1 MNPYSALQ
9 ASPTEF
15 PTTSQPSDPCSPRR
29 NGPFKLSSR
38 LRVRYPLS
46 PQNIA
51 SNRRHRGCVPNP
63 TTHRFSFGPK
73 SSGLGTILLRK
84 AKFPAQLLVEIA
96 RIGQVIFRPARPRA
110 PLWLLAFV
118 RFLLHL
124 LYSRPNRLILSS
136 SSSLQFR

>member
-1 MNPYSALQ
+1 MNHFMPNIQNAIHLECSCESLFCTASIAHRVSDDIPAIRSLFSSSEWSLQ
-9 ASPTEF
+9 ALF
-15 PTTSQPSDPCSPRR
+15 PASCALSIISSEYCVKPSTSRM
-29 NGPFKLSSR
+29 
-38 LRVRYPLS
+38 
-46 PQNIA
+46 
-51 SNRRHRGCVPNP
+51 
-63 TTHRFSFGPK
+63 
-73 SSGLGTILLRK
+73 LGTILLRK